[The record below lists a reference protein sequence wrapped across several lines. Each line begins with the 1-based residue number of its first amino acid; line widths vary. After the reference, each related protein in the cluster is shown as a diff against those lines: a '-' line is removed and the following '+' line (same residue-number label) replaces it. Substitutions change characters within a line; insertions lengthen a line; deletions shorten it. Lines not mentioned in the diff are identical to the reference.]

1 MSANM
6 IDTPKKLLPVS
17 ELRRL
22 RTGSYEERIEG
33 VWQAL
38 ESFYG
43 PGAVDLIATRDD
55 CAVVCTA
62 EGYHRVSVEGGSCRV
77 IQELDV
83 RDYESASTYTAVE
96 EAAGQVADKV
106 VRGDIRGAVA
116 LLEGIMGSAAALPPG
131 IPGVDF
137 EVIRLEGYLKRPT
150 LWRRLFE
157 SRRDSFEEFLDAQLQ
172 ELQERRLISDLS
184 KLYDGS
190 IEVANLDDYEDQVEA
205 QLVAVGERL
214 EGLQT
219 RVVEA
224 LKTAELE
231 LREERAEGSAVETF
245 LAFMRDLRDDL
256 REVRRR
262 GEDALVTVDGIRS
275 RGKLCDV
282 LVEELYDREV
292 AGRFVV
298 VAAERLSE
306 AG

>member
-6 IDTPKKLLPVS
+6 IESPKKLLPVS
-17 ELRRL
+17 ESRRL
-22 RTGSYEERIEG
+22 RTGSYEERIESAMR
-33 VWQAL
+33 AL

-55 CAVVCTA
+55 CAVVSTA
-62 EGYHRVSVEGGSCRV
+62 AGYHRVSIEGGTCRV

-83 RDYESASTYTAVE
+83 QDYESASTYMAME
-96 EAAGQVADKV
+96 EAAGRVADKV
-106 VRGDIRGAVA
+106 VQGDIRAAVQ
-116 LLEGIMGSAAALPPG
+116 LLEGILGGVAALPPTT
-131 IPGVDF
+131 PGVDF
-137 EVIRLEGYLKRPT
+137 EIVRLEGYMKRPT

-157 SRRDSFEEFLDAQLQ
+157 ARRDSFEDFLDGRLQ
-172 ELQERRLISDLS
+172 ELQEGRLISDLS

-190 IEVANLDDYEDQVEA
+190 IEVANLDDYEDQVEV
-205 QLVAVGERL
+205 QLAAVGERL
-214 EGLQT
+214 RGLQAE
-219 RVVEA
+219 VLEA
-224 LKTAELE
+224 LKTVELG
-231 LREERAEGSAVETF
+231 LRDEQTVETF
-245 LAFMRDLRDDL
+245 LAFTRDLRDDL

-262 GEDALVTVDGIRS
+262 CEDALVTVDGIRS